1 MRPRWTLRARL
12 TVVYA
17 AVFLL
22 GAAVLLAVTVT
33 LVDRSLVAAYKS
45 GAEAARRS
53 LDVVP
58 TPTPTASGKAGA
70 ADAAAF
76 KRKLLEANAQTNRD
90 VEADTVDRLVT
101 TSLVSLAVLVPLTA
115 LAGWVL
121 AGRALRPVARIT
133 ESARRASETRLS
145 ERLALGGP
153 RDEITEL
160 GDTFD
165 AMLDRLEHA
174 FDAQRRFTAD
184 ASHELRTPLTVARTT
199 IEVVLAKPNRTPEQ
213 LTEMA
218 HDVHA
223 ALRRAESL
231 VDGLLTLTRS
241 QHLEHRRDEVDLAIV
256 VEDALDAR
264 AGQILS
270 RDLSVRRAL
279 APAPAIGDRTLLDHL
294 AVNLVDNA
302 VRHNQPGGRIDVGTG
317 RDGRGSYL
325 IVSNTGPVLDP
336 GVLSRLFDPFQRADG
351 RARSDRSG
359 LGLGL
364 SIVRSVAVAHGARV
378 DTTANPG
385 GGLTIRITLPP
396 RPTAYA
402 LR

>member
-1 MRPRWTLRARL
+1 L
-12 TVVYA
+12 
-17 AVFLL
+17 
-22 GAAVLLAVTVT
+22 
-33 LVDRSLVAAYKS
+33 KQ
-45 GAEAARRS
+45 
-53 LDVVP
+53 
-58 TPTPTASGKAGA
+58 
-70 ADAAAF
+70 
-76 KRKLLEANAQTNRD
+76 KLLKANAQTNRD
-90 VEADTVDRLVT
+90 VQSGTLDRLVT
-101 TSLVSLAVLVPLTA
+101 TSLLSLTVLVPLTA
-115 LAGWVL
+115 LVGWVL

-145 ERLALGGP
+145 ERLALRGP

-241 QHLEHRRDEVDLAIV
+241 QHLDHRRDEVDLATV

-264 AGQILS
+264 AGQVLS
-270 RDLSVRRAL
+270 RDISVQRAL

-302 VRHNQPGGRIDVGTG
+302 VRHNHPGGWIDVGTG
-317 RDGRGSYL
+317 RDSRGAFL
-325 IVSNTGPVLDP
+325 TVSNTGPVLDP
-336 GVLSRLFDPFQRADG
+336 ASLPQLFEPFHRADG

-364 SIVRSVAVAHGARV
+364 SIVRSVAAAHGAEV
-378 DTTANPG
+378 DTTANPD
-385 GGLTIRITLPP
+385 GGLTIRMTLPG
-396 RPTAYA
+396 
-402 LR
+402 